1 MMRYPCFKNVFKKQT
16 SRVDEIIDKTS
27 MKLIYNSW
35 LFIVISLL
43 VGLTGRLS
51 AQSNASLQ
59 HTGELFNEN
68 AAYLQA
74 KQKGVKSSEIKGYV
88 EYLKH
93 EFSSTRAL
101 KKQTHVHSPYE
112 YMMTPTQETVIVL
125 NPNKEMGL
133 GCPNMGFEQYNFNGW
148 NGSIGTVSVG
158 AVNSTPTYYI
168 KSGSTITNPAGNNVS
183 LLNAS
188 NYHTLMTLP
197 ALDANYLTING
208 YDSLACKAVGSQT
221 ISQIPVVSPYSFDPI
236 SVRMNGAL
244 AGNRACKLKYVA
256 TSSPT
261 NQRLSFSYAFVL
273 QNPVTDPH
281 LPEESP
287 YFKVE
292 VKNESTGTIIYGCTS
307 YTFNP
312 KTMVPSD
319 SVFQSVIDDGIDPT
333 LYRKWNF
340 YSIDLSQF
348 PDGTSISVNFEVG
361 GCTSNGHW
369 AYAYV
374 DAECGGIGIPYANKC
389 SGSSLATLIAPKG
402 FRSYQWYGPSGLIPG
417 ATNDTL
423 VQNPV
428 TVGSTYTVSML
439 SSGGC
444 VITQTLNIID
454 GTIVKILD
462 VNATS
467 SCAGGKSGRAFVEAK
482 GSSGTY
488 NYKWTNTSSGQV
500 VSTSQL
506 ATGLSSGSYSVEVFS
521 PGCGR
526 DSYNFSIGVSPPF
539 FYAQPKLFCGTTAF
553 IAQPGGSSYSW
564 YKGSALL
571 SGLNN
576 DTLVINNP
584 VSGDAYTLGY
594 YNDQG
599 CRDSLKYT
607 LNKISGG
614 NAYFS
619 NNTSSCSNY
628 SNGTSVLTLS
638 PYFAP
643 PYSCVLTGDGNGRVV
658 SNNPTFTIST
668 LAAGNYSATIYD
680 GLCVYHRTLSIG
692 SVQTDFT
699 VTPKAEGLC
708 FPDQALMKLN
718 LLSSNY
724 TVSVSSNGIITANY
738 TNDSI
743 AVAPTFTIPPSGNGS
758 VVYTVSV
765 VNPDKGCVVSKTAEI
780 IYPPLATTVQVVS
793 TNTNLCEG
801 TSNNFTANGAINYK
815 WYYDDG
821 VNLIPIAT
829 TYSVI
834 ITPTLT
840 GMHHYVVNGY
850 SSCTGNI
857 PDTKTITVKV
867 VPKETLQMTALKDVA
882 KCLNTAH
889 VFTTNVSSS
898 ISSNTTTPVFTYSWT
913 TLPGHNPAPGVN
925 TSPDYSV
932 TSNQTTTLVLTVDG
946 FCVNKIVDTAVVKN
960 LADDLNVL
968 ILDSVSI
975 CPDRPFI
982 LNSKVDGG
990 YPDYLYEW
998 TMSPNSSTIS
1008 NSSML
1013 DYKSPEAEGIYSV
1026 ALSVMDSCS
1035 YRKTDTQ
1042 MINVLPPCHI
1052 IIPNVMTANGDGV
1065 NDIFVIKNIEH
1076 HPNTRLIIFDR
1087 WGLKIYEKDN
1097 YNNEWKEDGI
1107 KATGTFFYVIE
1118 VPDDKTYSGFITIL
1132 KP

>member
-1 MMRYPCFKNVFKKQT
+1 MCYPCSNNAFKNQT
-16 SRVDEIIDKTS
+16 LWVDGITDKTS

-35 LFIVISLL
+35 LFMVISLL
-43 VGLTGRLS
+43 IGIANGLS
-51 AQSNASLQ
+51 AQTSASLQ
-59 HTGELFNEN
+59 HTGELFDEN
-68 AAYLQA
+68 NPSKQI
-74 KQKGVKSSEIKGYV
+74 KQKAVNSSDTKGYAA
-88 EYLKH
+88 YLKH
-93 EFSSTRAL
+93 EISSAKAL
-101 KKQTHVHSPYE
+101 KIQSHVHTPYE
-112 YMMTPTQETVIVL
+112 SIMMPSQETVIVL

-158 AVNSTPTYYI
+158 VANTIPTYYI

-208 YDSLACKAVGSQT
+208 YDSLACRAVGSQT

-261 NQRLSFSYAFVL
+261 NQRLSFSYAFVM

-281 LPEESP
+281 LPQESP

-292 VKNESTGTIIYGCTS
+292 VKNESTGAIIYGCTS

-348 PDGTSISVNFEVG
+348 TDGTSISVNFEVG

-374 DAECGGIGIPYANKC
+374 DAECGGIGTPYANKC

-423 VQNPV
+423 VQSPV
-428 TVGSTYTVSML
+428 TVGSTYTVNML

-488 NYKWTNTSSGQV
+488 NYKWTNTSTGEV
-500 VSTSQL
+500 VSNSQL

-553 IAQPGGSSYSW
+553 IAQPGGSAYSW

-571 SGLNN
+571 SGQNN
-576 DTLVINNP
+576 DTLVINSP
-584 VSGDAYTLGY
+584 VSGDVYTIGY
-594 YNDQG
+594 YNEQG

-628 SNGTSVLTLS
+628 ANGTSVLTLN

-643 PYSCVLTGDGNGRVV
+643 PYSCILSGDGSGRVV
-658 SNNPTFTIST
+658 SNNSTFTVSA

-692 SVQTDFT
+692 AVQTDFT
-699 VTPKAEGLC
+699 VTPKDEGLC
-708 FPDQALMKLN
+708 FPDQALLKLK
-718 LLSSNY
+718 LLSSTY
-724 TVSVSSNGIITANY
+724 TVAVSPNGTITANY

-743 AVAPTFTIPPSGNGS
+743 LVSPTFTVPPLGNG
-758 VVYTVSV
+758 VVIYTVSV
-765 VNPDKGCVVSKTAEI
+765 INPDKGCIVSKTAEI

-801 TSNNFTANGAINYK
+801 TSNDFTASGAINYK

-821 VNLIPIAT
+821 GNLIPIANT
-829 TYSVI
+829 FSVS

-850 SSCTGNI
+850 SPCTGNI

-867 VPKETLQMTALKDVA
+867 VPKETLQMTSLKDVA
-882 KCLNTAH
+882 KCLNTTH

-898 ISSNTTTPVFTYSWT
+898 VPSNTTNATYTYSWT
-913 TLPGHNPAPGVN
+913 TLPGHNPAPGIN
-925 TSPDYSV
+925 TLPDYSV

-946 FCVNKIVDTAVVKN
+946 FCVNRIVDTAVVEN
-960 LADDLNVL
+960 LADDLNVF

-975 CPDRPFI
+975 CPDRSFV
-982 LNSKVDGG
+982 LNSNVNGG
-990 YPDYLYEW
+990 YPDYQYEW
-998 TMSPNSSTIS
+998 TISHGSGIISSFS
-1008 NSSML
+1008 VL
-1013 DYKSPEAEGIYSV
+1013 EYKSPSAEGIYTIT
-1026 ALSVMDSCS
+1026 LSAIDSCG
-1035 YRKTDTQ
+1035 YRKTDIQ
-1042 MINVLPPCHI
+1042 SINVLPPCHV
-1052 IIPNVMTANGDGV
+1052 IIPNVMTPNGDGT
-1065 NDIFVIKNIEH
+1065 NDFFVIKNLEH
-1076 HPNTRLIIFDR
+1076 HPNSHLTIFDR
-1087 WGLKIYEKDN
+1087 WGLKVYEKDN
-1097 YNNEWKEDGI
+1097 YNNEWKADGI
-1107 KATGTFFYVIE
+1107 KSGGTFFYVLE
-1118 VPDDKTYSGFITIL
+1118 VPEDKTYTGFITIL